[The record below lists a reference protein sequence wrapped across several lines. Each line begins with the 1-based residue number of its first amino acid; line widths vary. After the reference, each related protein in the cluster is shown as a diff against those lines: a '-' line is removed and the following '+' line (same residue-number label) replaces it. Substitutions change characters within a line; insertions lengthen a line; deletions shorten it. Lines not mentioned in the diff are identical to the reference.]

1 MKSFFKTVLAVII
14 GITIIFVIPIII
26 LTVIGKLTSTE
37 SGDNITKNSVLEID
51 FKKAIIESNHDI
63 EFNFSNFKANEHI
76 VFKDLLTTIKKAKD
90 DEKIKGISLRLNGAT
105 TDFAQAQSIR
115 NALHDFKS
123 SNKFI
128 YAYGTSLSQRDYY
141 IGSVAD
147 SLWVAPLSTIELTG
161 IRAETT
167 FYKKMF
173 DKIGVEFEIIKH
185 GKYKSAVEPYYLEQ
199 MSPESKEQTQVL
211 IDDIWDNIA
220 SEIAQSRNIT
230 IEQLNELTDSLK
242 GFNASSAL
250 KSNLIDGIRYEN
262 QYLQSLGINTEKDNK
277 DDEDRSKTVSVSTY
291 LSSIEDTFHK
301 DQIAIIYASG
311 AITAGKGSDGI
322 QDKTIIKKI
331 QTAKKDE
338 SVKAVVLRV
347 NSPGG
352 DAAASERILH
362 ELRLLQKEK
371 PLIVSFGGVAAS
383 GGYYI
388 AGAAD
393 TIVSSPNTI
402 TGSIGVF
409 GAIPNIKKLGEN
421 IGLTTDITQTN
432 ANSGIYSP
440 LTGTSPKFKEVMHQ
454 TIEEVYD
461 LFLDNVAQ
469 NRKVSKT
476 KIDSIAQGRVWSGVK
491 AKENGLI
498 DVLGDLDIAIDIA
511 AKKAQI
517 TKFNLLELPKK
528 KTDIEL
534 IIEKF
539 GGEQEMQIEALI
551 QENLGVEVYE
561 SYKEVNYLKNS
572 GNVHLKLPYTIE
584 LK

>member
-1 MKSFFKTVLAVII
+1 MKSFFKTVLAVIV
-14 GITIIFVIPIII
+14 GATIMIVIPLII
-26 LTVIGKLTSTE
+26 LTFIGKLNSTE
-37 SGDNITKNSVLEID
+37 PEDNITKNSILEID
-51 FKKAIIESNHDI
+51 FKTSIIESNNDI
-63 EFNFSNFKANEHI
+63 EFNFTNFKPDDHI
-76 VFKDLLTTIKKAKD
+76 VFNDLVTAIKKAKND
-90 DEKIKGISLRLNGAT
+90 PNIKGISLRLNGAT
-105 TDFAQAQSIR
+105 ADFAQAQSIR
-115 NALHDFKS
+115 DALKDFKT

-128 YAYGTSLSQRDYY
+128 HAYGTSLSQKDYY
-141 IGSVAD
+141 IGSIAD
-147 SLWVAPLSTIELTG
+147 SLWVAPLSSIELTG

-167 FYKKMF
+167 FYKKLF
-173 DKIGVEFEIIKH
+173 DKIGIEFEIIKH

-199 MSPESKEQTQVL
+199 MSSESKEQTQVL
-211 IDDIWDNIA
+211 IDDIWNNVA
-220 SEIAQSRNIT
+220 AEIAESRNLT
-230 IEQLNELTDSLK
+230 LEQLNELTDSLK
-242 GFNASSAL
+242 AFNASSAL

-262 QYLQSLGINTEKDNK
+262 QYQKSLGIDQDN
-277 DDEDRSKTVSVSTY
+277 DEDDDSKPTIVSVSQY
-291 LSSIEDTFHK
+291 LPSIKKPFHK

-311 AITAGKGSDGI
+311 AITSGNESDGI
-322 QDKTIIKKI
+322 QDQNIIKKI
-331 QTAKKDE
+331 HTAKEDP

-409 GAIPNIKKLGEN
+409 GAIPNVKKLAEN
-421 IGLTTDITQTN
+421 VGITTDITETN
-432 ANSGIYSP
+432 ANSNLFSP
-440 LTGTSPKFKEVMHQ
+440 LTGTTPKFKEVLHE

-469 NRKVSKT
+469 NRHVSKAE
-476 KIDSIAQGRVWSGVK
+476 IDSIAQGRVWSGVK
-491 AKENGLI
+491 AKENGLV
-498 DVLGDLDIAIDIA
+498 DVLGDLDTAITIA
-511 AKKAQI
+511 AEKAQI
-517 TKFNLLELPKK
+517 TEFNLLELPKK
-528 KTDIEL
+528 KTEIEL

-539 GGEQEMQIEALI
+539 GGEKEMQIEALI
-551 QENLGVEVYE
+551 QKNLGIDLYQ

-572 GNVHLKLPYTIE
+572 GTIHLKLPYTIE